1 MVIHQQFPD
10 FVLFLYIH
18 IALTEGAM
26 NQGQEAAI
34 LEKMK
39 RLFPDSVELEE
50 KLNTET
56 RKYYDFD
63 KRKLRALFKDT
74 FRSFSKIS
82 FIRRYWVCS
91 DLYDIACV
99 GANGS
104 ENHSKAMEAVKDII
118 DISL

>member
-26 NQGQEAAI
+26 KQGHEAAI

-63 KRKLRALFKDT
+63 KRKLRAMFKDT
-74 FRSFSKIS
+74 FRSYSKVS
-82 FIRRYWVCS
+82 FIQKYWVCS

-99 GANGS
+99 GDNGT
-104 ENHSKAMEAVKDII
+104 NDHMAAIEAVKEII